1 MGEVFSRV
9 LEMSLYGSIA
19 ILAVLMFRLIFKKCP
34 KKILIV
40 FWIVVAARL
49 LCPVNFNSPTSV
61 LNIGKLFPS
70 KPETTVTEAYEPDT
84 MVQTAPVEV
93 SVPAATGEAV
103 LTDEDAVSPVA
114 NDAAVKDSGTKHV
127 SFNFV
132 ASIIWMAVAGGFI
145 IFSVIRYA
153 VFYSKAKWSSRSYDG
168 RYYMANDIDSPFVVG
183 IFSPK
188 IFFPFHMDDDE
199 REYVLN
205 HEWIHIKNKDSL
217 IKLIGYFILCIHWFN
232 PLVWLAFV
240 MLCADIEMR
249 VDEET
254 TSNFDV
260 SMIKEY
266 CKSLVRHA
274 SDDKGGAFMQSTAFS
289 GLGFGGM
296 ETKMRITNLLKKQET
311 SLGFRI
317 IALVSTIPVV
327 ILVSASSLDHK
338 DQWFERKPDLT
349 NGSANESQEESSVET
364 TGDAAVTAALG
375 DLSDDGYVRCYVDII
390 NKFEAEEEELAIYTY
405 SLYYVDSDPV
415 PELVVKRLFS
425 RQSNDASDVYLY
437 SYKNGQVYTVLDN
450 YCYEGYHNEFR
461 NCYYYLPGADFIC
474 YVYIESETEK
484 TYSAYTMEGLTNG
497 NSPVLTG
504 SIKDNDY
511 ILDGNSVKEYEF
523 NRAFHTID
531 CDLIMGYYD
540 AETIFQY
547 LGVSGTSAGSGGD
560 PVTTQGTETTATSE
574 TAKPTDNTEPAG
586 TAAGKTFDD
595 LEEGSILLFKETTAQ
610 SYKLVDDC
618 GTAEIFCTGTWAKF
632 VIDGKESDLF
642 LSSDFMLST
651 AYMIRH
657 SGRTFIYFSVINENW
672 VHELNIFS
680 VNNGVVSPV
689 GVCQGIV
696 FQDYYTQSTDV
707 MAFLEDSEEPCE
719 FGSFGRYYHMSDDGL
734 PVLNNADVYFIYL
747 AMSTQAKYDMTGMII
762 HDGVLTGE
770 EKTVY
775 AGESVRPL
783 RICRGAYVEFEAS
796 DGTMIRYSCAEQFA
810 QHGDKLSA
818 IDVLFDPV
826 YRG

>member
-1 MGEVFSRV
+1 MGEVFSRI

-19 ILAVLMFRLIFKKCP
+19 ILAVLLFRLVFKKCP
-34 KKILIV
+34 KKILIL

-70 KPETTVTEAYEPDT
+70 KTETVVTENYEPGT
-84 MVQTAPVEV
+84 TVQTASAGEN
-93 SVPAATGEAV
+93 VPAVTGDTV
-103 LTDEDAVSPVA
+103 LAEEDALSPTA
-114 NDAAVKDSGTKHV
+114 NAGSVKENGTSHI
-127 SFNFV
+127 SFNSV
-132 ASIIWMAVAGGFI
+132 ASIIWIAVTGGLI

-153 VFYSKAKWSSRSYDG
+153 IFYSKAKWSSRSYDG

-437 SYKNGQVYTVLDN
+437 SYKNGHVYTVLDN

-719 FGSFGRYYHMSDDGL
+719 FGSFGRYYHMSDDGW
-734 PVLNNADVYFIYL
+734 PVLNNEDIYFIYL
-747 AMSTQAKYDMTGMII
+747 SMGAKVEYDMTGMVIR
-762 HDGVLTGE
+762 DGVLTGE

-775 AGESVRPL
+775 AGENVRPL
-783 RICRGAYVEFEAS
+783 CICRGAYIEFETS
-796 DGTMIRYSCAEQFA
+796 DGTVIRYSCFELFEH
-810 QHGDKLSA
+810 HGNKLNA